1 MLYFWIES
9 MRKIWF
15 FFLFLFLNTSCEPD
29 DVCSEANLS
38 TPQLVFRLYDS
49 SQPNEFKTV
58 DTLRFMGL
66 NGKAALEFVNTDSI
80 AFPLQV
86 NANKINAELTISNGI
101 TDRIKIDYL
110 TKDVYLSRAC
120 GFQTTFQIHNIEV
133 DQPSSWV
140 NSIEIVTNEVI
151 IDTLAHVK
159 IYH

>member
-1 MLYFWIES
+1 M
-9 MRKIWF
+9 
-15 FFLFLFLNTSCEPD
+15 FLFLNTSCEPD

-86 NANKINAELTISNGI
+86 NANKINADLTISNGI

-133 DQPSSWV
+133 DQPISWV

-159 IYH
+159 TYH